1 MMIEN
6 YRFDLYF
13 SYWILLWL
21 LLSIVLDFTPPF
33 YSLILATLLHMYF
46 INTCIYNDNYT
57 CRHLIINVFVLY
69 SKIIGALI
77 AYYSKNRNG
86 YNEFTILLLLLPL
99 YIIYKYIINRIN
111 FLDDISFNKNG
122 NLGYYNCINTPLYN
136 IINSYS
142 KNES

>member
-1 MMIEN
+1 MIEN

-13 SYWILLWL
+13 SYWILFWL
-21 LLSIVLDFTPPF
+21 LLSIIFDFTPPF
-33 YSLILATLLHMYF
+33 YSLILATFFHMYF
-46 INTCIYNDNYT
+46 INTCIHNDNYT
-57 CRHLIINVFVLY
+57 CLHLIINVFVLY

-77 AYYSKNRNG
+77 AYHSKYRNG
-86 YNEFTILLLLLPL
+86 YIEFNILLLLVTL

-111 FLDDISFNKNG
+111 ILDDITFNKKE

-142 KNES
+142 KNEN

>member
-1 MMIEN
+1 MIEK

-21 LLSIVLDFTPPF
+21 LLSIILNFTPPF
-33 YSLILATLLHMYF
+33 YSLILATLFHMYF
-46 INTCIYNDNYT
+46 INICIYNDNYT
-57 CRHLIINVFVLY
+57 CLHLIINVFVLCF
-69 SKIIGALI
+69 KIIGALI
-77 AYYSKNRNG
+77 AYYSKNRND
-86 YNEFTILLLLLPL
+86 YIEFNILLLLITL

-122 NLGYYNCINTPLYN
+122 NSGYYNCINTPLYN
-136 IINSYS
+136 IIKSYS

>member
-57 CRHLIINVFVLY
+57 CLHLIINVFVLY

-77 AYYSKNRNG
+77 AYYSKNRN
-86 YNEFTILLLLLPL
+86 
-99 YIIYKYIINRIN
+99 
-111 FLDDISFNKNG
+111 
-122 NLGYYNCINTPLYN
+122 
-136 IINSYS
+136 INSNINSNSYR
-142 KNES
+142 KIVILILIVIVINIYYYYY